1 MGISLHTAS
10 GRNLRDR
17 RKRLRC
23 DRPQLRDFSAR
34 GVFRAAGIILAC
46 LLLPVLLCSP
56 LEAREDSA
64 RLVFQKT
71 AALRKTRVYVVK
83 KGDFL
88 SGIFRKQRG
97 DKRVPYDLIRHLN
110 PGIRDLNRIYPGQK
124 IVLPVR
130 ETSDL
135 PELPSDVRKESG
147 FPPPGYRIKEG
158 DSISRIILSELDVS
172 PEEVLPTY
180 RLILQ
185 LNPGIADLNS
195 LPAGQILKLPP
206 KLARQDPA
214 PAAESL
220 PPAVLPVENA
230 RTETAMKAPPTV
242 EHILGFIRPVI
253 NRMKGTLIA
262 RGNYYI
268 PLKEAAQITIDCSLI
283 PAVEL
288 DDGTTA
294 LLDFESRLSENI
306 KDLIDQSWTNYVFLS
321 GEELGDGLAGLK
333 GIIRRSRNYAMN
345 EVGSPLTLILKP
357 EIHVIPDWTITAK
370 KTAVGAPYRQGLFL
384 LGSNEKPLPGEA
396 RSFLEK
402 NGLVVTEIS
411 GDREVTGLA
420 SQKAPPTIID
430 LRGLKGIALAEQIL
444 KALGETPVASA
455 EVVIFDQVRN
465 GFNLSLMADL
475 LLRRGEKRFVIHT
488 KRLPDQ
494 FVRILKEEGMEMI
507 PIGERASGR
516 PLIEGLLQG
525 LQIPVS
531 FGHFSFRI
539 PEGNNRPRLT
549 ATFPALRATSG
560 GEPLYLIDFD
570 MSPDVLTFLHGLLG
584 GRIAKY

>member
-1 MGISLHTAS
+1 
-10 GRNLRDR
+10 
-17 RKRLRC
+17 
-23 DRPQLRDFSAR
+23 
-34 GVFRAAGIILAC
+34 
-46 LLLPVLLCSP
+46 
-56 LEAREDSA
+56 
-64 RLVFQKT
+64 
-71 AALRKTRVYVVK
+71 VK

-88 SGIFRKQRG
+88 AGIFRKQRG
-97 DKRVPYDLIRHLN
+97 DKRVPFDLIRQLN

-135 PELPSDVRKESG
+135 PELPSDVRKESD
-147 FPPPGYRIKEG
+147 FPPSGYRIKEE

-195 LPAGQILKLPP
+195 LPAGQIIKLPP
-206 KLARQDPA
+206 KLATQDPA
-214 PAAESL
+214 PAAVESL
-220 PPAVLPVENA
+220 PPAVRPVENA
-230 RTETAMKAPPTV
+230 RTEKAAKAPPTV

-253 NRMKGTLIA
+253 NRMKGTLIT
-262 RGNYYI
+262 RGNYFI

-283 PAVEL
+283 PVVEL
-288 DDGTTA
+288 DDGATFF
-294 LLDFESRLSENI
+294 LDFGNRLSENI
-306 KDLIDQSWTNYVFLS
+306 KDLIGQSWTNYVFLP

-345 EVGSPLTLILKP
+345 EVGSPLTLIPKP

-430 LRGLKGIALAEQIL
+430 LGGLKGIALAEQLL

-455 EVVIFDQVRN
+455 EVVIFDQARN

-475 LLRRGEKRFVIHT
+475 LLRRGEKRYIIHA
-488 KRLPDQ
+488 KRLPEE
-494 FVRILKEEGMEMI
+494 FVRILKEEGTEVI
-507 PIGERASGR
+507 PIGERESGR

-539 PEGNNRPRLT
+539 PEGGNRPRLT

-570 MSPDVLTFLHGLLG
+570 MSSDVLTFLHGLLR
-584 GRIAKY
+584 GRVAKY